1 MPETGATAP
10 TGSTG
15 SRRGHLRRIDDLS
28 LADTATVGGKA
39 ANLGELIA
47 AGFLV
52 PAGFVITAPAYLTA
66 MDTAGVRRELTDTFG
81 SLDASDPDALA
92 AASASLTGLVAG
104 ADLPDA
110 LAADIEVAYGALGGG
125 PVAVR
130 SSATSEDAPGTSFAG
145 MHRTITDVEGI
156 DDLLGAVRSCWA
168 SLWGERGLAYRAH
181 HGLTEEPA
189 IAVVVQ
195 RMLDPEAAGVM
206 FTTDPSG
213 PSGTGAGD
221 DGVLVIESSWGPGE
235 VVVSGEVEPD
245 TYLVRRGG
253 PALAEL
259 RVGAKQVALVRT
271 AGGGR
276 TAEPVPPERAGR
288 LSLGVDDVVDLAG
301 MGLAVEEHYG
311 SPQDIEWALEGD
323 QLWLVQ
329 SRPITTLGGVG
340 AGVDSGDQGTS
351 VTPGAPGA
359 PGAPPVVRGLG
370 ASPGVASG
378 RVRILHDAHDGAEL
392 LDGEILVAD
401 MTSPDWVPT
410 LRRAAAL
417 VTDSGGMTCHAAIV
431 SRELGIPG
439 VVGTRSATT
448 ALTNGAVVTVNG
460 TTGEIHEGDITGD
473 LPNGLSNGPSAPDPA
488 VAAGTGSPSV
498 QEALATRLYVNLA
511 MADRAEEVAAL
522 DVDGVGLLRAEFL
535 LADALGGVHPRQV
548 LAEGRRAD
556 FVDALGSAVSRIAQA
571 FGDRPV
577 VYRTTDFRT
586 NEFRALTGGERYEP
600 VEANPMIGFRGAY
613 RYLREPEVFA
623 MELEVLAG
631 VHDANPNL
639 VVMLPF
645 VRTAGELE
653 RCLEL
658 IYDSPLGAQRDVAMW
673 VMAEVPSVI
682 HYLPAYASLG
692 ICGVSIG
699 SNDLTQL
706 MLGVDRDSE
715 VCAEVFDERD
725 PAVLDAIHRILV
737 SCNELG
743 LTSSLC
749 GQAPSNHPEFAE
761 QLVAWGIT
769 SVSVNPDAVPA
780 TRRALA
786 AAERRLLLDAAR
798 NAHDQG
804 HGNQRVAGREP
815 HSH

>member
-1 MPETGATAP
+1 
-10 TGSTG
+10 
-15 SRRGHLRRIDDLS
+15 
-28 LADTATVGGKA
+28 
-39 ANLGELIA
+39 
-47 AGFLV
+47 
-52 PAGFVITAPAYLTA
+52 
-66 MDTAGVRRELTDTFG
+66 
-81 SLDASDPDALA
+81 
-92 AASASLTGLVAG
+92 
-104 ADLPDA
+104 
-110 LAADIEVAYGALGGG
+110 
-125 PVAVR
+125 
-130 SSATSEDAPGTSFAG
+130 
-145 MHRTITDVEGI
+145 
-156 DDLLGAVRSCWA
+156 
-168 SLWGERGLAYRAH
+168 
-181 HGLTEEPA
+181 
-189 IAVVVQ
+189 
-195 RMLDPEAAGVM
+195 
-206 FTTDPSG
+206 
-213 PSGTGAGD
+213 
-221 DGVLVIESSWGPGE
+221 
-235 VVVSGEVEPD
+235 
-245 TYLVRRGG
+245 
-253 PALAEL
+253 
-259 RVGAKQVALVRT
+259 
-271 AGGGR
+271 
-276 TAEPVPPERAGR
+276 
-288 LSLGVDDVVDLAG
+288 
-301 MGLAVEEHYG
+301 
-311 SPQDIEWALEGD
+311 
-323 QLWLVQ
+323 
-329 SRPITTLGGVG
+329 
-340 AGVDSGDQGTS
+340 
-351 VTPGAPGA
+351 
-359 PGAPPVVRGLG
+359 
-370 ASPGVASG
+370 
-378 RVRILHDAHDGAEL
+378 VRILHDAHDGAEL
-392 LDGEILVAD
+392 RDGEILVAD

-448 ALTNGAVVTVNG
+448 ALANGAVVTVNG

-473 LPNGLSNGPSAPDPA
+473 LSNGPSGPNPA
-488 VAAGTGSPSV
+488 VAASTGSESV
-498 QEALATRLYVNLA
+498 PEALATRLYVNLA

-639 VVMLPF
+639 AVMLPF
-645 VRTAGELE
+645 VRTASELE
-653 RCLEL
+653 RCFEL
-658 IYDSPLGAQRDVAMW
+658 IHESPLGAQRDVAMW
-673 VMAEVPSVI
+673 AMAEVPSVV

-706 MLGVDRDSE
+706 ILGVDRDSE
-715 VCAEVFDERD
+715 MCAEVFDERD
-725 PAVLDAIHRILV
+725 PAVLDAIRRIV
-737 SCNELG
+737 GSCNELG

-749 GQAPSNHPEFAE
+749 GQAPSNHPEFVE

-798 NAHDQG
+798 SPRDPR
-804 HGNQRVAGREP
+804 HGNSLAARQQP
-815 HSH
+815 DSN